1 MKDTFAAA
9 ILAGGMATRFSGIAK
24 GNIKLKN
31 DVTIIQRLINELSRA
46 ECNEII
52 IVANDSSP
60 YISYGIKV
68 MPDLQKGLGP
78 IGGIETALT
87 YYLNKYAATIFLP
100 CDLPAVTA
108 MEIERL
114 KGFYLHHHARIV
126 YAKTKITHPLC
137 AIVNNSLAGEVSELI
152 KIGER
157 KISTIW
163 ERLVVK
169 AVYFENN
176 QPFANLNTWTDMEN
190 CRSISKCKILK
201 IPRSLGVQK

>member
-9 ILAGGMATRFSGIAK
+9 ILAGGKATRFSGIAK

-46 ECNEII
+46 ECSEII

-60 YISYGIKV
+60 YISYGIEV
-68 MPDLQKGLGP
+68 IPDLQKELGP

-100 CDLPAVTA
+100 CDLPAITA
-108 MEIERL
+108 FEIEQL
-114 KGFYLHHHARIV
+114 KNFYLNTNAKAV
-126 YAKTKITHPLC
+126 YAKTKIAHPLC
-137 AIVNNSLAGEVSELI
+137 TVVNNSLAGEISELI

-157 KISTIW
+157 KMLNIW
-163 ERLVVK
+163 EKLDVETVC
-169 AVYFENN
+169 FENEHS
-176 QPFANLNTWTDMEN
+176 FANINTWKDKE
-190 CRSISKCKILK
+190 ILNYTA
-201 IPRSLGVQK
+201 RT